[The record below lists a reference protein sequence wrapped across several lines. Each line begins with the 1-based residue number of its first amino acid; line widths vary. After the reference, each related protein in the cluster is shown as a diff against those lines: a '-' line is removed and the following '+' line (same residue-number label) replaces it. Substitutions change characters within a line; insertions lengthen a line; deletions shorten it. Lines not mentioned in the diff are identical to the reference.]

1 MSKILDELNELKSLS
16 GLKKAQKAVEIMEAY
31 EVYAYQMEITYA
43 FDGFPFG
50 GGNLTEEE
58 EKKFKEDKEKLY
70 NLIDDAF
77 CQLDSEIGASS
88 FATNVLAYYADHGY
102 DYDETERA
110 VNSGEAGL

>member
-1 MSKILDELNELKSLS
+1 MSKILDELNELESLS
-16 GLKKAQKAVEIMEAY
+16 GLKKAQKAVKIMEAH

-43 FDGFPFG
+43 FEGFPF

-58 EKKFKEDKEKLY
+58 EKKFEEDKEKLY
-70 NLIDDAF
+70 NLIDNAF

-88 FATNVLAYYADHGY
+88 FAANVLAYYADNGF